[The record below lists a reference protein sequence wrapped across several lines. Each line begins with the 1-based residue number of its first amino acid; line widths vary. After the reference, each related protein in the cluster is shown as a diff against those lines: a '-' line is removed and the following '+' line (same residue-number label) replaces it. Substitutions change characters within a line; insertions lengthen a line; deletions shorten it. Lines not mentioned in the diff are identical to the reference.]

1 MTILKENIPVG
12 LASDHAGYELKEYV
26 KQLLTE
32 KSIPFHPALWMSG
45 SIGHTQGCRRTANG
59 RNG

>member
-32 KSIPFHPALWMSG
+32 KIIPFHEFG
-45 SIGHTQGCRRTANG
+45 TNCC
-59 RNG
+59 